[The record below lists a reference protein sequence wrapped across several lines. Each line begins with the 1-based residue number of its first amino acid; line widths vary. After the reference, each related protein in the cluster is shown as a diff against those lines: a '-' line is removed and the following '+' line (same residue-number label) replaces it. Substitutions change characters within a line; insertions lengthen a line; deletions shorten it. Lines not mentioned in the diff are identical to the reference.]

1 MNGIFKYFYVIFIVS
16 AILYGSTY
24 IGPLSI
30 RQLTTLIMFIILLK
44 EKVVF
49 EFDGIIKCYG
59 AFLFFAFLS
68 STFEGKVAIFLK
80 DLIAYHFVALVAYQA
95 TIVLIAKYNAVKYLI
110 NAFVCVGIF
119 SSVLTI
125 LQYYGY
131 GAVTNQVLD
140 ILNMSLANEEY
151 LFTIQESNENLA
163 NYSLSGAFESPVHN
177 GYYLSLSGILALYP
191 FTKDDNL
198 LKRTLFLAIWL
209 IVFWGAFCCQQR
221 LAFVSLVFVSLFV
234 FINNRSQ
241 FGFVIYFILLL
252 GVYWLVSNFDTID
265 LGRYE
270 SFEDQSRIQIYSAAK
285 EYFKNN
291 LLYGGIWGFR
301 EYIGKSPHNLFLNSL
316 AYSGMFGS
324 IFMFYIIIVQIRDC
338 LNIKE
343 LFSSSVLS
351 FIMLGYLAIT
361 ANSFTHNMSIV
372 TGDVVF
378 WIIWGAIFTYT
389 RIEYCDENYE
399 SDIPKLD

>member
-24 IGPLSI
+24 VGPLSI

-49 EFDGIIKCYG
+49 EFDGIIKCYLV
-59 AFLFFAFLS
+59 FLFFAFLS
-68 STFEGKVAIFLK
+68 STFEGKVAIYFK
-80 DLIAYHFVALVAYQA
+80 DLIAYHFVSLVAYQA

-110 NAFVCVGIF
+110 NALVCVGLF

-125 LQYYGY
+125 LQYVGY
-131 GAVTNQVLD
+131 GVLTNQVLN
-140 ILNMSLANEEY
+140 ILNIPLANEDFLY
-151 LFTIQESNENLA
+151 TIQESSENLA
-163 NYSLSGAFESPVHN
+163 NYSLSGAFESPVPN

-191 FTKDDNL
+191 IAKADSLFK
-198 LKRTLFLAIWL
+198 KVLFLLVWVV
-209 IVFWGAFCCQQR
+209 VFWGSFCCQQR
-221 LAFVSLVFVSLFV
+221 LSFAMLALVSLFV

-241 FGFVIYFILLL
+241 FGFVIYFILLFGGYRL
-252 GVYWLVSNFDTID
+252 ISNFDAID
-265 LGRYE
+265 LGRYA
-270 SFEDQSRIQIYSAAK
+270 SFEDQSRIQIYYAAK

-324 IFMFYIIIVQIRDC
+324 IFMFFIIIVQMKEC

-343 LFSSSVLS
+343 LLSSSVLS
-351 FIMLGYLAIT
+351 FILLGYLVIT
-361 ANSFTHNMSIV
+361 VNSFTHNMSIV
-372 TGDVVF
+372 TGDIVF
-378 WIIWGAIFTYT
+378 WIMWGAIYAYT
-389 RIEYCDENYE
+389 RIEYDDEYFE
-399 SDIPKLD
+399 LA

>member
-24 IGPLSI
+24 VGPVSI
-30 RQLTTLIMFIILLK
+30 RQLATLIMIILLLK
-44 EKVVF
+44 ERVEF
-49 EFDGIIKCYG
+49 EFDRLIRCYL

-68 STFEGKVAIFLK
+68 SAFEGKVSVFLK

-110 NAFVCVGIF
+110 NTLICIGIF

-131 GAVTNQVLD
+131 GVVTNF
-140 ILNMSLANEEY
+140 ILEMLYIPLANEEFLY
-151 LFTIQESNENLA
+151 TLQDSSVTLA
-163 NYSLSGAFESPVHN
+163 NHSLSGAFASPVPN

-191 FTKDDNL
+191 ISKAEDLFK
-198 LKRTLFLAIWL
+198 KVLFLFNWI
-209 IVFWGAFCCQQR
+209 IVWGGSFCCQQR
-221 LAFVSLVFVSLFV
+221 LSFALLVLVSLFI
-234 FINNRSQ
+234 FINNRRQ
-241 FGFVIYFILLL
+241 FGFMIYFILLL

-265 LGRYE
+265 LGRYQN
-270 SFEDQSRIQIYSAAK
+270 FEDQSRIQIYSAAK

-301 EYIGKSPHNLFLNSL
+301 EYIGISPHNLFLNSL

-338 LNIKE
+338 LNIKD

-372 TGDVVF
+372 TGDIIF
-378 WIIWGAIFTYT
+378 WIMWGAIYAYT
-389 RIEYCDENYE
+389 RIEYDGEYFE
-399 SDIPKLD
+399 LV